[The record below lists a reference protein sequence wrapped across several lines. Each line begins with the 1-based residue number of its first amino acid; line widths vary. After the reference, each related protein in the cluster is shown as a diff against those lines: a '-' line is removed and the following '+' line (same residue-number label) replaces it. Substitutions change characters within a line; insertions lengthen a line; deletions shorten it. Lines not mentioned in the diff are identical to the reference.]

1 MTLVYL
7 NVGSNTARTAH
18 IRKGLDALQ
27 QQFGALQLSSVYESA
42 ALGFSG
48 EHFYNLAVALH
59 TTQSLAELAR
69 WLRQLEYASGRERE
83 AARFSAR
90 TLDIDILS
98 YADTV
103 GCVAGVELPRPEI
116 LVNAHVLGPLAELA
130 PAVVHP
136 VAGLSYAQLWAE
148 YGNREKV
155 WLVDFEWSGRK
166 VSSAPG

>member
-18 IRKGLDALQ
+18 IRAGLDALAQ
-27 QQFGALQLSSVYESA
+27 HFGALQLSSVYESE

-48 EHFYNLAVALH
+48 ERFYNLAVALH
-59 TTQSLAELAR
+59 TTMPLAQLAN
-69 WLRQLEYASGRERE
+69 WLRQLEYASGREPE
-83 AARFSAR
+83 ATRFSAR

-98 YADTV
+98 YAEAV

-130 PAVVHP
+130 PTAVHP
-136 VAGLSYAQLWAE
+136 VAGLSYARLWAD
-148 YGNREKV
+148 YADREKV
-155 WLVDFEWSGRK
+155 WRVNFEWRGRQL
-166 VSSAPG
+166 